1 MRTIFKQLTTSIL
14 LVILVIFSPNIVA
27 KKHNNDAVNAK
38 KYNYLIT
45 KPFRTKPLSTK
56 PFSTK
61 PVIGVASFYSD
72 KFNGKRTASGEK
84 FNNSAMTAA
93 HKTLPFG
100 THMKVTNMRNKRS
113 VVVRINDR
121 GPHKKG
127 RVIDLTQA
135 AAHKIGFGSRGLA
148 KVKLQILD

>member
-1 MRTIFKQLTTSIL
+1 MRTFLKQLTASIL

-27 KKHNNDAVNAK
+27 KKHNNDAVNVK
-38 KYNYLIT
+38 KHNYLI
-45 KPFRTKPLSTK
+45 TKPLSTK
-56 PFSTK
+56 PLSTK
-61 PVIGVASFYSD
+61 PVIGIASFYSD
-72 KFNGKRTASGEK
+72 KFTGKRTASGEK

-100 THMKVTNMRNKRS
+100 THMKVTNMRNKKS

-135 AAHKIGFGSRGLA
+135 AAHKIGFGSHGLA
-148 KVKLQILD
+148 KVKLEILD